1 MTAEVYKSM
10 NVDNDIP
17 VVLITYNRPKHT
29 STVLNVLRENN
40 IQNLYVYS
48 DGPKTPEHAEAVFRT
63 REIIR
68 NIKWTNPK
76 YTYRDSN
83 IGLAKSVTSAVNE
96 VFSEHDR
103 LILLEDDCVPQE
115 YFFDFMREMLN
126 QYEYNKR
133 IFGISG
139 YTIPIPD
146 NILSDYLYDIYFFP
160 RIGSWGWAT
169 WRDRWSLYND
179 NLESLI
185 LAVNKSKIDT
195 SQGGNDIKEFVD
207 YLSSGGKV
215 GDIWTIKWILT
226 NYLYNGVYIY
236 PTKSLISNIGFD
248 GSGVHCNQSTKFA
261 SSHAE
266 RSLAYF
272 PADVFFDNEIIN
284 HFKCFYD
291 THNSPLE
298 NYQENCEKHNLQTDP
313 GNEHRLKLV
322 GLLSEVQNNFSNLTF
337 LHRIVEELI
346 ILKMYSHALAMT
358 KMILALEPNNERA
371 QLLKIRLE
379 NEYN

>member
-1 MTAEVYKSM
+1 M
-10 NVDNDIP
+10 NVDIDIP

-63 REIIR
+63 RDLIQ

-96 VFSEHDR
+96 VFSKHDR

-115 YFFDFMREMLN
+115 YFFDFMRDMLN
-126 QYEYNKR
+126 QYQYNKR

-139 YTIPIPD
+139 YTIPIPES
-146 NILSDYLYDIYFFP
+146 ILLDYFYDIYFFP

-185 LAVNKSKIDT
+185 LAINQSKIDT

-215 GDIWTIKWILT
+215 GDIWTIKWILS
-226 NYLYNGVYIY
+226 NFLYNGVYIY
-236 PTKSLISNIGFD
+236 PTKSHITNIGFD
-248 GSGVHCNQSTKFA
+248 GSGVHCNHSTKYESVA
-261 SSHAE
+261 SNY
-266 RSLAYF
+266 RMKRF
-272 PADVFFDNEIIN
+272 PQEVFFDQRILK
-284 HFKCFYD
+284 HFKFFYD
-291 THNSPLE
+291 IEPQHDDKSTVNRNLVSDEVPYRNSALKSDSLVLE
-298 NYQENCEKHNLQTDP
+298 E
-313 GNEHRLKLV
+313 
-322 GLLSEVQNNFSNLTF
+322 LLSRLYCDTNNTSNLV
-337 LHRIVEELI
+337 HIVKELVSR
-346 ILKMYSHALAMT
+346 KMY
-358 KMILALEPNNERA
+358 ILALRMTKLVLTLEPDNHEA
-371 QLLKIRLE
+371 QHYMHSLKDKI
-379 NEYN
+379 